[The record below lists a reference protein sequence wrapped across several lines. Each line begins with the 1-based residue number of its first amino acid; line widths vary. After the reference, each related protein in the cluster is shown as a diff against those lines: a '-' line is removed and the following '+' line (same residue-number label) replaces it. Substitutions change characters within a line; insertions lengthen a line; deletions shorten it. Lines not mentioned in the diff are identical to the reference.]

1 MGRGE
6 RPAVRVAVYQRH
18 LATLGGG
25 ERHALELARFFR
37 DRDDQ
42 VDVLAPPGTPLEL
55 AAERLGL
62 DVADL
67 RLVTLDPRRPCQD
80 ASERSAS
87 YDAFVNVSYGSTAV
101 NRSRRGIY
109 ACHFPWRHDR
119 NELAVAEAPE
129 PEGPGGLAWVKPG
142 LGLSRD
148 PERGWW
154 AAGNA
159 SLHVTHSGR
168 APWTLDLRLGRSNRG
183 WTGGADKVDVLVD
196 GVFQRRVRL
205 PPFGHRMVRVRLP
218 TVRAHA
224 EHHVTLLSS
233 TRREPMSGRALG
245 VHVDAIAM
253 GAPGSRLTDPGDAPC
268 ALRSYDLVLAHSAY
282 VARWIRTW
290 WGLDSKVVH
299 PSVAPVEIPG
309 TRRDPAERR
318 SIVVVGRFFTE
329 GHSKCQADL
338 VSAFRSLHDAGLDN
352 WRLHLVGSVDGA
364 LGRRYLDRVKG
375 LAAGYPVEVHADAS
389 RSDLESRIGDAGIVW
404 HASGWRRDALR
415 YPAQF
420 EHFGIGIVEAMS
432 AGAVPVVLG
441 IGGPDEIVRHGVDGL
456 KWIDGPEEPTL
467 SLAHNPMLLRKMSA
481 NASERAAAFRPA
493 AFDARIASAVA
504 GLT

>member
-1 MGRGE
+1 MK
-6 RPAVRVAVYQRH
+6 VAVYQRH

-37 DRDDQ
+37 DRGDD

-62 DVADL
+62 DVGDL
-67 RLVTLDPRRPCQD
+67 RLVTIDPRRPCQD

-87 YDAFVNVSYGSTAV
+87 YDSFVNVSYGSTAV
-101 NRSRRGIY
+101 NRSPRGIY

-119 NELAVAEAPE
+119 HELTVAEAPE
-129 PEGPGGLAWVKPG
+129 EDGPGGLSWVRPGPG
-142 LGLSRD
+142 LGAD

-154 AAGNA
+154 ASGNA

-183 WTGGADKVDVLVD
+183 WSGGADKVEILVD
-196 GVFQRRVRL
+196 GTFQRRVRL
-205 PPFGHRMVRVRLP
+205 PPFGHRTVRVRLP

-224 EHHVTLLSS
+224 EHLVTFLSDS
-233 TRREPMSGRALG
+233 RIEPVSGRPLG
-245 VHVDAIAM
+245 VHIDAISM
-253 GAPGSRLTDPGDAPC
+253 GAPGARRADPGSAPC
-268 ALRSYDLVLAHSAY
+268 ALHTYDLVLAHSAY

-290 WGLDSKVVH
+290 WGLDSTIVH
-299 PSVAPVEIPG
+299 PSVSPVALNG
-309 TRRDPAERR
+309 AARDPASRR

-338 VSAFRSLHDAGLDN
+338 VNSFRSLHDSGLDD
-352 WRLHLVGSVDGA
+352 WRLHLVGSVDGS

-375 LAAGYPVEVHADAS
+375 LAAGYPIEVHANAP
-389 RSDLESRIGDAGIVW
+389 RSDLESKISDAAIVW

-415 YPAQF
+415 YPSQF

-467 SLAHNPMLLRKMSA
+467 SLAHNPMLLRKMSE
-481 NASERAAAFRPA
+481 NASERAATFRPA

-504 GLT
+504 GLA

>member
-1 MGRGE
+1 MKI
-6 RPAVRVAVYQRH
+6 AVYQRH

-37 DRDDQ
+37 DRGDD

-62 DVADL
+62 DVGDL
-67 RLVTLDPRRPCQD
+67 RLVTVDPRRPCQD
-80 ASERSAS
+80 ASERSAG
-87 YDAFVNVSYGSTAV
+87 YEAFVNVSYGSTAV
-101 NRSRRGIY
+101 NRSPRGIY
-109 ACHFPWRHDR
+109 ACHFPWRHER
-119 NELAVAEAPE
+119 NELMLAEAPE
-129 PEGPGGLAWVKPG
+129 EDGPGGLAWVKPG
-142 LGLSRD
+142 LGLSPD

-154 AAGNA
+154 TSGNA
-159 SLHVTHSGR
+159 SLHVTHAGR
-168 APWTLDLRLGRSNRG
+168 SPWTLNLRLGRSNRG
-183 WTGGADKVDVLVD
+183 WSGRADKVDVLVD
-196 GVFQRRVRL
+196 GAFARRVRL
-205 PPFGHRMVRVRLP
+205 PPFGHRTVRVPLP

-224 EHHVTLLSS
+224 EHHISLISS
-233 TRREPMSGRALG
+233 SHVEPISGRQLG
-245 VHVDAIAM
+245 VHVEAIDM
-253 GAPGSRLTDPGDAPC
+253 GAPGSSVADPGGAPC
-268 ALRSYDLVLAHSAY
+268 ALRTYGLVLAHSAY

-290 WGLDSKVVH
+290 WGLDSEVVH
-299 PSVAPVEIPG
+299 PSVAPVAVAGNP
-309 TRRDPAERR
+309 DPAERR

-338 VSAFRSLHDAGLDN
+338 VSAFRSLHDTGLDN

-364 LGRRYLDRVKG
+364 LGRRYLERVKG
-375 LAAGYPVEVHADAS
+375 LAAGYPVEVHPNAS
-389 RSDLESRIGDAGIVW
+389 RSDLESRIGEAGIVW

-415 YPAQF
+415 YPSQF

-467 SLAHNPMLLRKMSA
+467 SLARNPMLLRKMSA

-493 AFDARIASAVA
+493 AFDARVASAVA
-504 GLT
+504 GLG